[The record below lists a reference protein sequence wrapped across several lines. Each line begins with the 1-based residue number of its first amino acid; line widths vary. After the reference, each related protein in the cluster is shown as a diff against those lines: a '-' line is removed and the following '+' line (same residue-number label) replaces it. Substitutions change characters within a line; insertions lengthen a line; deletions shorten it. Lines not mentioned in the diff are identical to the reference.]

1 MNDIKKTVSGM
12 RPAQALRA
20 ALLLG
25 ESTAK
30 ITPMT
35 AKIVDRRLAV
45 AAVAAVATYVV
56 LAYLIAPFAWRH
68 HEHQARLADF
78 DVRTFTAQGIPG
90 DVINVGLEGTEED
103 VVCAMAAAGW
113 SPSDPVTLASSL
125 RIAGSVVFRRPYHRA
140 PVSPL
145 FFDGRK
151 QDLAFEKPSGR
162 SASTRHHVRFWKAL
176 EAGDDGRPVWL
187 GAAIFDDRVGV
198 SHYTG
203 QITHHTAPDI
213 DAEREFLVAGL
224 VQAKRVAATY
234 WASGVGP
241 TLFGRNGG
249 GDPFFTDGEIAFAR
263 LASGCESRKGFPEA
277 IAPPARI
284 AAKNAVFSWLAA
296 LRRRFP

>member
-1 MNDIKKTVSGM
+1 
-12 RPAQALRA
+12 
-20 ALLLG
+20 
-25 ESTAK
+25 
-30 ITPMT
+30 MT
-35 AKIVDRRLAV
+35 AKKFDRRLAA
-45 AAVAAVATYVV
+45 AAVAAVAVYVA

-68 HEHQARLADF
+68 YEHQGRLADLGA
-78 DVRTFTAQGIPG
+78 RTFTAQGIPG
-90 DVINVGLEGTEED
+90 DVINVGLEGSKAD
-103 VVCAMAAAGW
+103 VICVMAAAGW

-145 FFDGRK
+145 YFDRRK

-176 EAGDDGRPVWL
+176 EVGDDGRPVWL
-187 GAAIFDDRVGV
+187 GAATFDDRVGV

-203 QITHHTAPDI
+203 QITHHTGPDI
-213 DAEREFLVAGL
+213 DAERDFLLANL
-224 VQAKRVAATY
+224 VEARRVAATY
-234 WASGVGP
+234 WVSGVGP

-263 LASGCESRKGFPEA
+263 LAPGCEAQEGAPVA

-284 AAKNAVFSWLAA
+284 AAKNVAFSWLAA
-296 LRRRFP
+296 LRRWLP